1 MYQDYVKELLDRY
14 NVLRSRSNNG
24 SFDDWF
30 LTKFR
35 LRGILNW
42 KPFERFYQ
50 RTYPYQFAT
59 QRFNKEIR
67 FDLLELRGYLRI
79 LQVQKDPHDFDIST
93 SLKMIDD
100 YLEKISQT
108 PKKSNKWTGIFW
120 KILGSSI
127 FASLVIPII
136 ASLEQFYPVIL
147 ITGVMLGLPFGTWY
161 TADRIFQYAIEKL
174 WYRTCE
180 KHLGIFKLRNK
191 LTSKLI
197 AEIHN

>member
-1 MYQDYVKELLDRY
+1 MYQDYVKELVDRY
-14 NVLRSRSNNG
+14 NDLRSRSNNG

-30 LTKFR
+30 LVKFR
-35 LRGILNW
+35 LRRILNW

-79 LQVQKDPHDFDIST
+79 SYARKGTYDFDIST

-136 ASLEQFYPVIL
+136 ASLEQFYPIIL
-147 ITGVMLGLPFGTWY
+147 ITVVMLGLPFGTWY
-161 TADRIFQYAIEKL
+161 TADRIFQYAMEKL

-180 KHLGIFKLRNK
+180 KNLGIFKLRNK